1 MHILIKLYQKSDE
14 NNELLVELIE
24 TIAPFGADSLKK
36 RDLNNK
42 LPQELVTS
50 ESLK

>member
-1 MHILIKLYQKSDE
+1 MIE
-14 NNELLVELIE
+14 ELIE

-42 LPQELVTS
+42 LPQELVLS